1 MPVFLYLHLYMHIY
15 VSQFLIYNINMCV
28 LSDCGKCIYY
38 KKYLFLFLIVKKVYK
53 TLWYSVHLKNKS
65 TTWLRHKNR
74 AYLTCIWQ
82 HWETELTAGI
92 TETRLMMLL
101 LRPTGSKRL
110 KWKSEV
116 LHTKVRSL
124 WLNKG
129 RRLTAVHGIRNSPK
143 YKALG
148 L

>member
-1 MPVFLYLHLYMHIY
+1 MCLNFLFIY
-15 VSQFLIYNINMCV
+15 INMCV